1 MKNIILIIAGA
12 LVGIIL
18 FQFLFYKCEGR
29 KKEKELSEIRGQLAE
44 CINAPVKLDTLIVRT
59 VLTDTVY
66 LTYKYKVTDTVKVSP
81 AVDWQN
87 QTIEQR
93 FYSGI
98 YEHPQFEVHWSADVT
113 GTLDRLTINPPS
125 LIKSLIITKE
135 KTVDLTKY
143 QECPKIEQSHIYT
156 TLAVITDLKAF
167 KAVDLNLMYI
177 HKKGFGLV
185 TGIQTDFE
193 SANLRAGIVLKLK

>member
-12 LVGIIL
+12 LAGVIL
-18 FQFLFYKCEGR
+18 FQFLFYSCE
-29 KKEKELSEIRGQLAE
+29 KKKLNKQIDTCKQEVFD
-44 CINAPVKLDTLIVRT
+44 CVNAPVKLDTLIIRT
-59 VLTDTVY
+59 VLQDTIY

-143 QECPKIEQSHIYT
+143 QECPKVEKSHLYANLGGYFGASEGIDVG
-156 TLAVITDLKAF
+156 LAYVRKE
-167 KAVDLNLMYI
+167 
-177 HKKGFGLV
+177 GWGLRG
-185 TGIQTDFE
+185 GIGTDFKGLTY
-193 SANLRAGIVLKLK
+193 NAGLLIRLK

>member
-12 LVGIIL
+12 LAGVIL
-18 FQFLFYKCEGR
+18 FQFLFYSCE
-29 KKEKELSEIRGQLAE
+29 KKKLNKQIDTCKQEVFD
-44 CINAPVKLDTLIVRT
+44 CVNAPVKLDTLIIRT
-59 VLTDTVY
+59 VLQDTIY

-143 QECPKIEQSHIYT
+143 QECPKIEKSHLYANLGGYFGASEGIDVG
-156 TLAVITDLKAF
+156 LAYVRKE
-167 KAVDLNLMYI
+167 
-177 HKKGFGLV
+177 GWGLRG
-185 TGIQTDFE
+185 GIGTDFKGLTY
-193 SANLRAGIVLKLK
+193 NAGLLIRLK